1 MHFLNILSSHYP
13 ESFNS
18 VLMDKFNQSLES
30 NGHTFETIDL
40 YQINFDPVMKG
51 DDFNQ
56 FMNKPI
62 TEEIINYQEKIKI
75 ADVITFFYPVWWC
88 DMPAIM
94 KGWIDRVFAKGF
106 AYNIIDNETVGL
118 LKGKKALLVCTLG
131 NKIDNPN
138 SDKLEES
145 MRFKYDFGVFEFC
158 GFESTAHHFLYDVY
172 SSEEKRNSYFKL
184 VSDIV
189 KKY

>member
-1 MHFLNILSSHYP
+1 MHVLNILSSHYP
-13 ESFNS
+13 QSFNS
-18 VLMDKFNQSLES
+18 VLMDAFNKALSKY
-30 NGHTFETIDL
+30 GHTYETIDL

-62 TEEIINYQEKIKI
+62 PAEILNYQEKIKV

-106 AYNIIDNETVGL
+106 AYDINNDEANGL
-118 LKGKKALLVCTLG
+118 LVGKKAILVCTLG
-131 NKIDNPN
+131 NKTDNPN
-138 SDKLEES
+138 TEKLEDS
-145 MRFKYDFGVFEFC
+145 MRFKYDFGVFEYC
-158 GFESTAHHFLYDVY
+158 GFESVNHHFLYDVY
-172 SSEEKRNSYFKL
+172 ASEAVRNNYLKLMNQIAEKL
-184 VSDIV
+184 
-189 KKY
+189 